1 MKRLIF
7 FLTIIPFFCFSQNTN
22 SDNFSDELFFF
33 FYNVEL
39 LHQVSVAMIPDAVEL
54 FDFQTSALDF
64 ETISVSVVISVSVAM
79 IPDAVEVVDFQTSVL
94 DFETFLVIAV
104 LFAAVSDD
112 F

>member
-1 MKRLIF
+1 MW
-7 FLTIIPFFCFSQNTN
+7 
-22 SDNFSDELFFF
+22 
-33 FYNVEL
+33 
-39 LHQVSVAMIPDAVEL
+39 
-54 FDFQTSALDF
+54 
-64 ETISVSVVISVSVAM
+64 VSVAM